1 MTILLI
7 LVAWTFIISLVAGL
21 CMAARVGDVESLPW
35 ASAEASEQGMQPLVW
50 KQADDLE
57 ISARVNAARV
67 RPDEVGVAAL
77 RSDGIAA

>member
-7 LVAWTFIISLVAGL
+7 LVAWTFIIALVAGL
-21 CMAARVGDVESLPW
+21 CVAARVGDVESLPW
-35 ASAEASEQGMQPLVW
+35 VYGEGSEQATQPLVW

-57 ISARVNAARV
+57 ISARASVGRV